1 MRKTSLDKRF
11 FESTR
16 GKIVTLLRTKER
28 TVNDLAGA
36 LDLTD
41 NAIRAHLLGLERDGI
56 VEAGGTVKGF
66 RKPHAIFRLTDEARH
81 IFPKSYDSLL
91 NLLLNV
97 LKERM
102 PNAIRSILRDVG
114 TAAAGNGLETDATL
128 EERVDAALHA
138 LEDLG
143 GSAVSEEDG
152 AQIVIKSE
160 ACPFA
165 DAVLEHPEVCQVAE
179 AMVAEI
185 TGRPVTE
192 ICDRTS
198 IPKCR
203 FAIERPA
210 PVL

>member
-16 GKIVTLLRTKER
+16 GKIVTLLRTGER

-41 NAIRAHLLGLERDGI
+41 NAIRSHLLGLERDGI
-56 VEAGGTVKGF
+56 IESAGTVKGF

-91 NLLLNV
+91 NLLLSV

-102 PNAIRSILRDVG
+102 PIRSILKDVG
-114 TAAAGNGLETDATL
+114 TAAAGNRPEIDVPL

-138 LEDLG
+138 LEELG
-143 GSAVSEEDG
+143 GAAVSEQDG
-152 AQIVIKSE
+152 AQIVIRSE
-160 ACPFA
+160 GCPFA
-165 DAVLEHPEVCQVAE
+165 DAVREHPEVCQVAE

-198 IPKCR
+198 IPRCR